1 MLCTM
6 VQHTGD
12 RAFVAAGPGLWNSLP
27 SPPKEA
33 DLSFNRF
40 RRSLL
45 AKDIFVWI
53 VRTRYSVNYFNCAM

>member
-12 RAFVAAGPGLWNSLP
+12 RALVAAGPGLWNSLP

-33 DLSFNRF
+33 DLSYID
-40 RRSLL
+40 SGS
-45 AKDIFVWI
+45 
-53 VRTRYSVNYFNCAM
+53 RYSLKTFLFG